1 MASNGMTLVGGIN
14 EIVETIGE
22 FPMVDPGN
30 GSADPAS
37 GGTSIYSRARDMLE
51 RETKRTL
58 SEGWPENTEL
68 GKKITINAYNAGSNP
83 GEVATPGDLS
93 SFLEIQ
99 PSGPDRHRNL
109 VLRTTGSPATLKIY
123 DADLKSYNLSIRD
136 GATWRTEI
144 YLDVTSSIAFAELT
158 PLLQDVI
165 VAKAKMTFQRRLQG
179 NPAVD
184 QALQQE
190 YIMASRAVGRNDPH
204 LDQNFNI
211 QDEFQGMRRQGG
223 NDRAGVMN
231 RGGQQQG

>member
-22 FPMVDPGN
+22 FPMVDPGD
-30 GSADPAS
+30 GSADPAA
-37 GGTSIYSRARDMLE
+37 GGTSIYSRARDVLE
-51 RETKRTL
+51 RETKRAL

-68 GKKITINAYNAGSNP
+68 GKKFTINAVDAGTNE
-83 GEVATPGDLS
+83 GEIAVTADLDDV
-93 SFLEIQ
+93 LEIQ
-99 PSGPDRHRNL
+99 GSGPDRHRNL
-109 VLRTTGSPATLKIY
+109 VLRTTGGVLKVY
-123 DADLKSYNLSIRD
+123 DADLKSYNLAIRD
-136 GATWRTEI
+136 GASWRTDI
-144 YLDVTSSIAFAELT
+144 FLDVTLNIAFPEIT
-158 PLLQDVI
+158 PLLQDYI

-190 YIMASRAVGRNDPH
+190 FIMASRAVGRNDPH

-211 QDEFQGMRRQGG
+211 QDNFQAMRRSSS

-231 RGGQQQG
+231 RGGQEQG